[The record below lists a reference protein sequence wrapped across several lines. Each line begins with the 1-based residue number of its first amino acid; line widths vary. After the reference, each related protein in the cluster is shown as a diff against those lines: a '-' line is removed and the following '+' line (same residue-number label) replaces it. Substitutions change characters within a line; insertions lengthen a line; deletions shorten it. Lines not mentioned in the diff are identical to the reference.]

1 MRATRRDLFRYG
13 AIAAGA
19 GAALRVP
26 LLAEAAAA
34 PTATAPFAP
43 NQWLRIGSDGRVTL
57 VVARSEM
64 GQGVRTSLAMILA
77 EELEA
82 DWASIAIEQ
91 ASPSPEYEDMST
103 GGSDSVISSWTM
115 LRKAGAA
122 AREMLIEAAARRWKT
137 PPAECRAEKGFVV
150 HASSGRRLAFG
161 ALSADAA
168 KLPVPKDPALKDPK
182 DFRIVGTRMPRIDGA
197 AIVTGRAKYGLDTRV
212 PDMLFAVI
220 ARCPVAG
227 GKLVRFDDAK
237 AKKVPGVR
245 GAVAIPNGVAVL
257 AADSWAALN
266 GRDALEVVWDEGPNA
281 ALTTAD
287 LSRRLDEAAA
297 RSGHVSRKAGDADA
311 ALAGA
316 ARKFSATYRDAFQA
330 HASVEPGSTIARV
343 SGGRCEIWSPT
354 QNPQRVQ
361 REAAQVLGIARE
373 KVRVHVTLLGGAF
386 GRRLGAD
393 YAVEAVEVARASGR
407 TVQVVWSRPDEFR
420 HDFLHP
426 AGRADVAAGVDAS
439 GRIVAWTH
447 RFVTF
452 HLSMFG
458 AFDPNAVDD
467 PDVNPWGGYDNPYA
481 IDNLRVEWT
490 DVESPLAT
498 GAWRSVFYPPNVF
511 ARECLVDEIAHGLGE
526 DPVALRRRHLDGK
539 FPFASREVDRT
550 TLRAVLDLAAEK
562 SGWGSPLPKRAGR
575 RSGRGIACNVYHGRT
590 LIAQVAE
597 VSVGDAGD
605 VRVHRV
611 VSAVDCG
618 QVVNPLGLEGQVES
632 GIAWAL
638 SYALKG
644 EITVDKGRVEQTSY
658 REFPVL
664 PLAEMPEVE
673 VHTVAAARPRGPSGF
688 GEMPVPA
695 VAPAVAN
702 AIFAATGKRL
712 RRVPIQA
719 EELRG

>member
-1 MRATRRDLFRYG
+1 MSATRRDFLRYG
-13 AIAAGA
+13 ALAGAA
-19 GAALRVP
+19 GAALRLP
-26 LLAEAAAA
+26 LLAETAAGVS
-34 PTATAPFAP
+34 PFAP
-43 NQWLRIGSDGRVTL
+43 NQWLRIGADGRVTL

-82 DWASIAIEQ
+82 DWSSISIEQ
-91 ASPSPEYEDMST
+91 ASPSPDYPDMNT
-103 GGSDSVISSWTM
+103 GGSDSVISSWPV
-115 LRKAGAA
+115 LRKAAA
-122 AREMLIEAAARRWKT
+122 SAREMLVAAAERRWGS
-137 PPAECRAEKGFVV
+137 PAGECRAERGFVV
-150 HASSGRRLAFG
+150 HAPTGRRLGFG
-161 ALSADAA
+161 ALAADAA
-168 KLPVPKDPALKDPK
+168 KLPVPKDPPLKDPK
-182 DFRIVGTRMPRIDGA
+182 DFRIVGTRVPRIDGP
-197 AIVTGRAKYGLDTRV
+197 AIVSGRAKYGLDTRV
-212 PDMLFAVI
+212 PGMLFAAI

-227 GKLVRFDDAK
+227 GKLVRFDAAK

-245 GAVAIPNGVAVL
+245 GVVAISNGIAVL
-257 AADSWAALN
+257 ADDTWAALE
-266 GRDALEVVWDEGPNA
+266 GRDALDVVWDEGRNA
-281 ALTTAD
+281 ALSTED
-287 LSRRLDEAAA
+287 LWRRLDEAAA
-297 RSGHVSRKAGDADA
+297 RPGRVSRKSGDVEA

-316 ARKFSATYRDAFQA
+316 TARFSATYRDTFQA

-343 SGGRCEIWSPT
+343 SSGRCEIWTPT
-354 QNPQRVQ
+354 QNPERVR
-361 REAAQVLGIARE
+361 REAAKLLGIAPE
-373 KVRVHVTLLGGAF
+373 NVRVHVTLIGGGF

-393 YAVEAVEVARASGR
+393 YAVEAVEVARAAGR
-407 TVQVVWSRPDEFR
+407 AVQVVWSRPDEFR

-426 AGRADVAAGVDAS
+426 AGRADIAAGVDAS

-447 RFVTF
+447 RFTTF
-452 HLSMFG
+452 HLTMFG

-490 DVESPLAT
+490 DVESPVAT

-511 ARECLVDEIAHGLGE
+511 ARESLIDEIAHHLGE
-526 DPVALRRRHLDGK
+526 DPLALRRRHLEGK
-539 FPFASREVDRT
+539 FPFATREVDRAE
-550 TLRAVLDLAAEK
+550 LRAVLDLAAEK
-562 SGWGSPLPKRAGR
+562 SGWSSPLAKVPGR

-611 VSAVDCG
+611 VTATDCG

-632 GIAWAL
+632 GVAWAL

-644 EITVDKGRVEQTSY
+644 EITIARGRVAETSY

-664 PLAEMPEVE
+664 ALAEMPEVE
-673 VHTVAAARPRGPSGF
+673 VYAVASDRLNRPSGF

-702 AIFAATGKRL
+702 AIFAATGKRVRKLPIRPEDL
-712 RRVPIQA
+712 RA
-719 EELRG
+719 